1 MSRTWQL
8 ALFVLGATVF
18 GYLVAQ
24 IGITEL
30 TADAARTGL
39 MFVPI
44 VALYALVYACSA
56 LAWQLT
62 MAGDPQ
68 RPSYWRT
75 YAVLISSGALNF
87 LTPLINAGG
96 EPYRVAAMA
105 PWLGKRRAAG
115 SVILH
120 RMLHSFTYVLV
131 WLTAVLL
138 AFPLLPRGTPLIVW
152 VLLGVVLVLI
162 LGIIALFLFAHRR
175 GLLERILNWM
185 QRAPFVNRLAVKV
198 GVDDWEIRYRNVLE
212 QGDRF
217 ATGQKL
223 DKPFGMKKTLLAVK
237 VEPHRALL
245 IELDRQITDFYH
257 RSPRRFV
264 QAIALEYLSR
274 CIFMVEL
281 VLIVASLGFGIDYLR
296 AFSIGGLEAIVSN
309 ALFFVPFELGA
320 REGAFFLLFKLFG
333 MDPQVGLYTS
343 IVGRVRD
350 FAWIAGGLVLI
361 WVTGGG
367 SREPAPSAA
376 PPVAP
381 RV

>member
-75 YAVLISSGALNF
+75 FAVLISSGALNF

-120 RMLHSFTYVLV
+120 RMLHSFTYVLI

-138 AFPLLPRGTPLIVW
+138 AFPLLPRGTPQIVW

-162 LGIIALFLFAHRR
+162 LGIIVLFLSALRR
-175 GLLERILNWM
+175 GMLERILNWM
-185 QRAPFVNRLAVKV
+185 ERAPFVNRLAVKV
-198 GVDDWEIRYRNVLE
+198 
-212 QGDRF
+212 
-217 ATGQKL
+217 
-223 DKPFGMKKTLLAVK
+223 
-237 VEPHRALL
+237 EPHRSLL

-309 ALFFVPFELGA
+309 ALFFVPFEVGA

>member
-1 MSRTWQL
+1 MSRPLQL
-8 ALFVLGATVF
+8 ALFLLGAVVF
-18 GYLVAQ
+18 GYLVAR
-24 IGITEL
+24 IGVGPL
-30 TADAARTGL
+30 VSDAARTGW

-44 VALYALVYACSA
+44 VLLYALVYACSA

-62 MAGDPQ
+62 MGDSN
-68 RPSYWRT
+68 RPSFWRT
-75 YAVLISSGALNF
+75 YAVLISAGALNF

-96 EPYRVAAMA
+96 EPFRVAALA

-131 WLTAVLL
+131 WFTAVLL

-198 GVDDWEIRYRNVLE
+198 
-212 QGDRF
+212 
-217 ATGQKL
+217 
-223 DKPFGMKKTLLAVK
+223 
-237 VEPHRALL
+237 EPHRALL
-245 IELDRQITDFYH
+245 VELDRQITDFYH

-343 IVGRVRD
+343 IVGR
-350 FAWIAGGLVLI
+350 
-361 WVTGGG
+361 
-367 SREPAPSAA
+367 
-376 PPVAP
+376 
-381 RV
+381 